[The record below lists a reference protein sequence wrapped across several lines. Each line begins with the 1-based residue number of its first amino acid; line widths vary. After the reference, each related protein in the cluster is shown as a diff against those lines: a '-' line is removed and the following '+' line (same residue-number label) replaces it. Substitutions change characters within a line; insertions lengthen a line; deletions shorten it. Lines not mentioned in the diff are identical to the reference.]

1 MNFGESSFLTQQ
13 LSPPDL
19 RAKLHAS
26 TMDQGQGRKASST
39 AGYEEEMEWVNFEEL
54 LRSHFFP
61 RLYPPQPQL
70 CLPSFPYGAELQKTG
85 SLLPMGTVRIL
96 QFLPLTCN
104 LPGNPSLPQAKLI
117 SPFGFQYLNTFVCQA
132 LIFFFFYCGKLRI
145 YVKVE
150 ERWWAPWLPTHH
162 SVSTIINSRPS
173 QFQAN
178 PLLLPSCHMPLLVLV
193 SLFLPQG
200 TRFSEI
206 SPCPVP
212 LYILTA
218 LSKIS
223 CVG

>member
-132 LIFFFFYCGKLRI
+132 LIFFFFLLWKTSNICKSGGEMMSPMAPYPSLSFNNHQLKAKPVSGKSPP
-145 YVKVE
+145 
-150 ERWWAPWLPTHH
+150 APIMPHA
-162 SVSTIINSRPS
+162 SVGSGVSCPSTR
-173 QFQAN
+173 
-178 PLLLPSCHMPLLVLV
+178 
-193 SLFLPQG
+193 
-200 TRFSEI
+200 
-206 SPCPVP
+206 
-212 LYILTA
+212 Y
-218 LSKIS
+218 
-223 CVG
+223 

>member
-1 MNFGESSFLTQQ
+1 MSPFLSLWCWASEDRIPLAYGNRTNSSVSTSYMQSSWQPIPAPSKINLT
-13 LSPPDL
+13 LWIPVS
-19 RAKLHAS
+19 
-26 TMDQGQGRKASST
+26 
-39 AGYEEEMEWVNFEEL
+39 E
-54 LRSHFFP
+54 HF
-61 RLYPPQPQL
+61 R
-70 CLPSFPYGAELQKTG
+70 
-85 SLLPMGTVRIL
+85 
-96 QFLPLTCN
+96 
-104 LPGNPSLPQAKLI
+104 LPGT
-117 SPFGFQYLNTFVCQA
+117 Y
-132 LIFFFFYCGKLRI
+132 FFFFYCGKLRI

-193 SLFLPQG
+193 SLVLPQG